1 MTSSGLTSGIVL
13 IDKPQGLTSHDV
25 VARTRKLAGTRKVGH
40 AGTLD
45 PLATGLLVLGLNS
58 STRLLTYIV
67 GLDKEYEATIR
78 LGEATTTDDSEGETI
93 ESADPEAVQNLTAA
107 DIERALVP
115 LTGDVLQIPSS
126 VSAIRVDGKRAY
138 TRVREGETVVLD
150 ARPVT
155 IASIDVLDISRA
167 SSTALSSTLTSN
179 TALSNTPLSNTALS
193 NTPTSTT
200 STSTTAASPPPA
212 FVDVAVRVTCSSGTY
227 VRAIARDLGEALGVG
242 GHLTSLRRTR
252 IGPFQVNTAHT
263 LPELDPARD
272 LVPPATIAA
281 KLFPVVTLDAERSI
295 DLRNGKRIAVDAPKG
310 CTVAA
315 IDPAGELIG
324 LFESKGGTAR
334 VLVNFP
340 SDARTAAE
348 AAVKHDAVTDA
359 AADET
364 TADETTADETTAVVT
379 PEQDPS

>member
-1 MTSSGLTSGIVL
+1 MTSSGPTSGIVL

-67 GLDKEYEATIR
+67 GLDKEYEAIIR

-93 ESADPEAVQNLTAA
+93 ARADPDSVQNVTAS
-107 DIERALVP
+107 DVERALVP
-115 LTGDVLQIPSS
+115 LTGDILQVPSS

-155 IASIDVLDISRA
+155 IASIDILGITRET
-167 SSTALSSTLTSN
+167 SSETL
-179 TALSNTPLSNTALS
+179 
-193 NTPTSTT
+193 
-200 STSTTAASPPPA
+200 PPSA
-212 FVDVAVRVTCSSGTY
+212 FVDVAVRVTCSSGTFI
-227 VRAIARDLGEALGVG
+227 RAIARDVGEALGVG

-252 IGPFQVNTAHT
+252 IGPFQVSAAHT

-281 KLFPVVTLDAERSI
+281 ELFPVVMLDAEHSI

-340 SDARTAAE
+340 SDTRAVAE
-348 AAVKHDAVTDA
+348 AAAKPEAPADKVAIIQA
-359 AADET
+359 AKVQA
-364 TADETTADETTAVVT
+364 AAVVT
-379 PEQDPS
+379 TELDPS